1 MKQRELCLGRGCES
15 PHLHQKRICQSP
27 WLYGTILEM
36 RFKSFGAFLM
46 GVHSFDRA
54 SSNRVD
60 NTSEQMLK
68 LNKSKR
74 KRLTVRISSLNTA

>member
-1 MKQRELCLGRGCES
+1 
-15 PHLHQKRICQSP
+15 
-27 WLYGTILEM
+27 
-36 RFKSFGAFLM
+36 M
-46 GVHSFDRA
+46 GVTSFDRA
-54 SSNRVD
+54 SSSRVD

>member
-1 MKQRELCLGRGCES
+1 MKQREPCLGRGCES
-15 PHLHQKRICQSP
+15 PHLHQKYISEQLDPSNGQCFNQAVSM
-27 WLYGTILEM
+27 L
-36 RFKSFGAFLM
+36 LM

-54 SSNRVD
+54 NSNRVD